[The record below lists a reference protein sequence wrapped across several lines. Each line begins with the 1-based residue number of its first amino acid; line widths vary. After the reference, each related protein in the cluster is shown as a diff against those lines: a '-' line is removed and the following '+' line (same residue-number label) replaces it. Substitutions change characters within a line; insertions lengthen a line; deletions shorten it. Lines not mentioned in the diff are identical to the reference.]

1 VILRLAS
8 VSLAVLA
15 LGVIST
21 NLSAQEVSTGVGD
34 VTVGGRLHVQYATSS
49 VEDAVEDVSIR
60 RARVRVDIRVNELLD
75 ARIQPDFAGGG
86 AALQDAYVRLSL
98 DPGFRVSL
106 GQFKRAFSAFEL
118 ASSTDLPTI
127 ERDGRIEGV
136 GGCPGVG
143 GLCSFS
149 RLTEK
154 LAFDGRDTGVR
165 LDGGLGGGFSYMAT
179 ITSGEGINTS
189 DVNDGKSFSG
199 RLTYGTEDFTVGG
212 SLAVHDYLT
221 ITGDETRETEY
232 SDAVS
237 LDVEVGTWREG
248 FHLLAAFARGD
259 NWEVGPDASF
269 TTLQGLASVYLPL
282 QSTRLAGL
290 EPMLRVGWS
299 DAEGRAE
306 DGGGV
311 LFTPGVTLYVSGK
324 NGLAANVDVFSPS
337 GDGDTEWSFKLMTL
351 FFF

>member
-1 VILRLAS
+1 VIPRQAPRLFAI
-8 VSLAVLA
+8 LAVGL
-15 LGVIST
+15 LSSD
-21 NLSAQEVSTGVGD
+21 LSAQEVSTGVGD
-34 VTVGGRLHVQYATSS
+34 VTIGGRLHVQYATSS
-49 VEDAVEDVSIR
+49 VGAAVEDILIR
-60 RARVRVDIRVNELLD
+60 RARVRVDIRVSELVD
-75 ARIQPDFAGGG
+75 ARVQPDFAGGG
-86 AALQDAYVRLSL
+86 AALQDAYVRFSF
-98 DPGFRVSL
+98 DPGLRVSL

-154 LAFDGRDTGVR
+154 LSFDGRDTGLRFDGR
-165 LDGGLGGGFSYMAT
+165 LGEGFSYVAT
-179 ITSGEGINTS
+179 ISNGEGINTS

-199 RLTYGTEDFTVGG
+199 RLTYDVGRVTLGG
-212 SLAVHDYLT
+212 SFAVHDYVVSPE
-221 ITGDETRETEY
+221 DEVPETEY
-232 SDAVS
+232 ADALS
-237 LDVEVGTWREG
+237 LDAEIGTWREG
-248 FHLLAAFARGD
+248 FHFLAAWVRGD

-269 TTLQGLASVYLPL
+269 TALQGLASVYLPL
-282 QSTRLAGL
+282 ESTRLAGL
-290 EPMLRVGWS
+290 EPMLRVGWA
-299 DAEGRAE
+299 DTDGGAD

-311 LFTPGVTLYVSGK
+311 LFTPGMTLYVSGK
-324 NGLAANVDVFSPS
+324 NGLAANIDVFSPS